1 MNCPE
6 ELVELG
12 TADDFVDARLGTGV
26 TGTGSAGISS
36 AGDGVNDGGT
46 EGAPD
51 SLS

>member
-6 ELVELG
+6 ELVDLG

-26 TGTGSAGISS
+26 TGTGSAG
-36 AGDGVNDGGT
+36 DGVNDGGT